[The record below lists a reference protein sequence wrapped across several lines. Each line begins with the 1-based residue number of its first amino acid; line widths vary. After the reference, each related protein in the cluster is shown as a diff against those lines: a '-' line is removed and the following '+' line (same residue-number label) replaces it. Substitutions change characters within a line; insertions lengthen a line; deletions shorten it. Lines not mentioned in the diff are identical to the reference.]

1 MYESIYNIQ
10 DLIDELRK
18 PGKAFLHPST
28 DSQFRVEIVK
38 SVMIQDLKDYFPPRF
53 YWVRTEAGLIIFYLN
68 SGEK

>member
-1 MYESIYNIQ
+1 MHPNTTTIE
-10 DLIDELRK
+10 DLVQELKK

-68 SGEK
+68 SGIN